1 MIRCADPFPD
11 TDNYYLA
18 FPKDKITVKIMV
30 YGVLILELAQT
41 AISSCDIYLSLTA
54 PYTPGALP
62 VDAVQQHWLTVP
74 IFGAL
79 SRFCHSLKYDAIV
92 NSNRC
97 A

>member
-18 FPKDKITVKIMV
+18 FPKDRITVKIMV
-30 YGVLILELAQT
+30 YSVVILELAQT
-41 AISSCDIYLSLTA
+41 AISSYDIYLSLTA
-54 PYTPGALP
+54 PYIPGALP

-79 SRFCHSLKYDAIV
+79 SRFCHSLKYAVV
-92 NSNRC
+92 NSNHC